1 LAVCDAIE
9 RTNREIGFLDV
20 LSELR
25 PHTPFGRKRAAAAR
39 AFVPGEEAALEAEYD
54 RLEGVRDMLAAHGEA
69 AKRITELFDEIKDL
83 SHSLTRCGEAV
94 LSTVELFEIKVLLLH
109 MEAFADICKGPGAA
123 MPDGFTPEDTSGL
136 LKTLDPEGAGM
147 PTFYIYDLFSER
159 LAALRKRKKEKER
172 LLRADQKRLADAVY
186 AAVGVSPDPSL
197 EAVIARSDEA
207 AMAAARRAPQLY
219 AAGEDLYSVRFA
231 LVASEEARA
240 LTAEAEALAVE
251 IEEAEA
257 EVRAA
262 LTDAV
267 CAEAERI
274 LRNCNRIGALDF
286 LMAKAAHALRHACVR
301 PVIVRDCVLRVEE
314 GRHLPTERALREK
327 GRVYRPVGIDLSQG
341 VSCVTGA
348 NMGGK
353 TVSVKLVGLVAA
365 MARHGLFVPCKSAVL
380 GLPSSISILIGDNQD
395 LRKGL
400 SSFGSEMEGL
410 NAILAASE
418 ARALILIDEIAG
430 ATNPDEGRALTGA
443 LIAHLSRKPCITLMT
458 THFDRV
464 AGGAAVANYRV
475 RGLSG
480 AALAELATALRDAA
494 PGERLE
500 AIGALMDYRLE
511 RVSGESDTPKDAI
524 RIAEILG
531 VNEEII
537 ALARDF
543 MDVR

>member
-1 LAVCDAIE
+1 MCDAIE